1 MGVDFGMRAILSV
14 YDKTGVV
21 DFARG
26 LEALGF
32 ELFSTGGTE
41 GLLRDAGVKVRGVQE
56 ITGYPEML
64 GGRVKTLHP
73 AVHGGIL
80 ALRDDPGHLEELAE
94 HGLQPVDLVVSNLY
108 PFLSVVRESG
118 AQMSWA
124 LENIDV
130 GGHTLLRAAAKNHP
144 YVLAVCDPADYD
156 AVLAELSRDEGPN
169 PDSRRRLAAKAFQHC
184 AIYDTHVASYLRPH
198 DELFPDQYT
207 IALRKV
213 GDMRSGENPHQ
224 LAAFY
229 ADSSPRFLPASLTS
243 ARQLHGKPPSF
254 NNTLDADLAW
264 QTVSDFTSTCVA
276 MVKHGNLCGLSL
288 GDSVADAFRKALAT
302 DPQTA
307 FGSAVAA
314 NRIVDEEA
322 AREIAAVFFED
333 LVAPEYTRPALD
345 DLRKKADLRVFMTHA
360 EGNGGSSNGANLT
373 PAEFD
378 YKRLLG
384 GFLVQTR
391 DALPEQSFTPKVVTQ
406 RQPILAELTAL
417 LFAWRAVKHVTSNGV
432 VLARGLSL
440 VGFGSGQPS
449 RQDAVDLAV
458 RKAGERAQGSVLASD
473 GFFPFPEG
481 LERAAD
487 AGVTAII
494 QPGGSVRDPDL
505 IRVANRHGM
514 AMIFTGER
522 HYRH

>member
-1 MGVDFGMRAILSV
+1 MRAILSV

-26 LEALGF
+26 LLERGF

-41 GLLRDAGVKVRGVQE
+41 GLLREAGVEVRGVQE
-56 ITGYPEML
+56 LTGFPEML

-80 ALRDDPGHLEELAE
+80 ALRDDPGHLEELAQ
-94 HGLQPVDLVVSNLY
+94 HGMQPVDVVVANLY
-108 PFLSVVRESG
+108 PFLKVARESG
-118 AQMSWA
+118 ARMAEA

-130 GGHTLLRAAAKNHP
+130 GGHTLLRAAAKNFLN
-144 YVLAVCDPADYD
+144 VLAVCDPADYPQLLED
-156 AVLAELSRDEGPN
+156 LGRPEGVAS
-169 PDSRRRLAAKAFQHC
+169 DTRRRLAAKAFQHC
-184 AIYDTHVASYLRPH
+184 AAYDTHVATYLRPH
-198 DELFPDQYT
+198 DELFPTEYT
-207 IALRKV
+207 VALSKV
-213 GDMRSGENPHQ
+213 TDLRAGENPHQ

-229 ADSSPRFLPASLTS
+229 AESSPRPRPPAMAS
-243 ARQLHGKPPSF
+243 AKQVHGKPPSF
-254 NNTLDADLAW
+254 NNTFDADLAW

-276 MVKHGNLCGLSL
+276 IVKHGNLCGLSL
-288 GDSVADAFRKALAT
+288 GNGESVADAFRKALAT

-314 NRIVDEEA
+314 NRVVDDEA
-322 AREIAAVFFED
+322 AHEIAAVFFED
-333 LVAPEYTRPALD
+333 LVAPDFTQEALTV
-345 DLRKKADLRVFMTHA
+345 LKAKPDLRVFATR
-360 EGNGGSSNGANLT
+360 GDQGTRGPNGSSPVPGEL
-373 PAEFD
+373 D

-391 DALPEQSFTPKVVTQ
+391 DALPEQSFTPKVVSQ
-406 RQPILAELTAL
+406 RHPVLAELTSL

-432 VLARGLSL
+432 VLAKGLAL
-440 VGFGSGQPS
+440 VGFGTGQPS
-449 RQDAVDLAV
+449 RQDAVDLAC
-458 RKAGERAQGSVLASD
+458 RKAGERARGSVLASD
-473 GFFPFPEG
+473 GFFPFPDAV
-481 LERAAD
+481 ERAAD

-494 QPGGSVRDPDL
+494 QPGGSTRDPEL
-505 IRVANRHGM
+505 IRVANRHGI

>member
-1 MGVDFGMRAILSV
+1 MRAILSV
-14 YDKTGVV
+14 YDKTGVL

-41 GLLRDAGVKVRGVQE
+41 GLLRDAGVGVRGVQE
-56 ITGYPEML
+56 ITGFPEML

-80 ALRDDPGHLEELAE
+80 ALRDDPGHLEELAR
-94 HGLQPVDLVVSNLY
+94 HGLKPIDLVVSNLY
-108 PFLSVVRESG
+108 PFLEVARESG
-118 AQMSWA
+118 SRLAMA
-124 LENIDV
+124 LENIDI
-130 GGHTLLRAAAKNHP
+130 GGHTLLRAAAKNFQSVVP
-144 YVLAVCDPADYD
+144 VCDPRDYD
-156 AVLAELSRDEGPN
+156 RLLEELQRTDGTGLSADT
-169 PDSRRRLAAKAFQHC
+169 RRRLAAKAFQYC
-184 AIYDTHVASYLRPH
+184 AVYDSHVAAYLRPH
-198 DELFPDQYT
+198 DEIFPSEFT
-207 IALRKV
+207 IALSKV
-213 GDMRSGENPHQ
+213 ADMRSGENPHQ
-224 LAAFY
+224 LAALY
-229 ADSSPRFLPASLTS
+229 AETSPRPRPAGVVTS
-243 ARQLHGKPPSF
+243 TQLHGKAPSF
-254 NNTLDADLAW
+254 NNTYDADLAW
-264 QTVSDFTSTCVA
+264 QAVQDFTSTCVA

-314 NRIVDEEA
+314 NRVVDVDA
-322 AREIAAVFFED
+322 AHEIAAVFFED
-333 LVAPEYTRPALD
+333 LVAPDYTQEALSV
-345 DLRKKADLRVFMTHA
+345 LRRKADLRVFATHA
-360 EGNGGSSNGANLT
+360 DQGTRGPNGSSPVPGEL
-373 PAEFD
+373 D

-406 RQPILAELTAL
+406 RQPALAELTSL
-417 LFAWRAVKHVTSNGV
+417 LFAWRTVKHLTSNGV
-432 VLARGLSL
+432 VLAKGLSL

-449 RQDAVDLAV
+449 RQDAVELACH
-458 RKAGERAQGSVLASD
+458 KAGERAQGAVLASD
-473 GFFPFPEG
+473 GFFPFPDA

-487 AGVTAII
+487 MGVTAVI
-494 QPGGSVRDPDL
+494 QPGGSTRDPDL
-505 IRVANRHGM
+505 IRAVNRHGM

>member
-1 MGVDFGMRAILSV
+1 MRAILAV
-14 YDKTGVV
+14 YDKTGVA

-41 GLLRDAGVKVRGVQE
+41 GLLREAGITVHGVQE
-56 ITGYPEML
+56 LTGYPEML

-73 AVHGGIL
+73 SVHGGIL
-80 ALRDDPGHLEELAE
+80 ALRDDPGHLEELAR
-94 HGLQPVDLVVSNLY
+94 HDIKPIDLVAVNLY
-108 PFLSVVRESG
+108 PFLSVARESG
-118 AQMSWA
+118 ARLPVA
-124 LENIDV
+124 LDNIDI
-130 GGHTLLRAAAKNHP
+130 GGVTLLRAAAKNFP
-144 YVLAVCDPADYD
+144 SVLAICDPRDYSS
-156 AVLAELSRDEGPN
+156 VIEELGRDEGVS

-184 AIYDTHVASYLRPH
+184 AVYDTHISVYLRPH
-198 DELFPDQYT
+198 DEIFPDEYT

-213 GDMRSGENPHQ
+213 SDMRSGENPHQ

-229 ADSSPRFLPASLTS
+229 SESSPRPRPPGLAT
-243 ARQLHGKPPSF
+243 ATQLHGKAPSF
-254 NNTLDADLAW
+254 NNTYDADLAW
-264 QTVSDFTSTCVA
+264 QAVLDFTSTAVA
-276 MVKHGNLCGLSL
+276 IVKHGNLCGLAL

-314 NRIVDEEA
+314 NRILDGEA

-333 LVAPEYTRPALD
+333 LVAPDFTTEALD
-345 DLRKKADLRVFMTHA
+345 VLRRKADLRVFATHA
-360 EGNGGSSNGANLT
+360 DMGARGANGSSPMPG
-373 PAEFD
+373 EFD
-378 YKRLLG
+378 YKRVLG

-406 RQPILAELTAL
+406 RQPVLAELTSL
-417 LFAWRAVKHVTSNGV
+417 YFAWRAVKHVTSNGV
-432 VLARGLSL
+432 VLAKGLSL

-449 RQDAVDLAV
+449 RQDAVDLAC
-458 RKAGERAQGSVLASD
+458 RKAGERAAGSVLASD
-473 GFFPFPEG
+473 GFFPFPDT

-487 AGVTAII
+487 AGVTAVI
-494 QPGGSVRDPDL
+494 QPGGSSRDPEL
-505 IRVANRHGM
+505 IRVANRHGL

>member
-1 MGVDFGMRAILSV
+1 MRAILAV

-32 ELFSTGGTE
+32 ELYSTGGTE
-41 GLLRDAGVKVRGVQE
+41 GLLREAGIDVHGVQE

-80 ALRDDPGHLEELAE
+80 ALRDDPGHIEELAR
-94 HGLQPVDLVVSNLY
+94 LQIKPIDLVACNLY
-108 PFLSVVRESG
+108 PFLSVARQSG
-118 AQMSWA
+118 AQMPVA
-124 LENIDV
+124 LDNIDI
-130 GGHTLLRAAAKNHP
+130 GGVTLLRAAAKNFP
-144 YVLAVCDPADYD
+144 SVLAICDPRDYP
-156 AVLAELSRDEGPN
+156 AILEELGRDDSVSA
-169 PDSRRRLAAKAFQHC
+169 DSRRRLAAKAFQHC
-184 AIYDTHVASYLRPH
+184 AVYDTHIAQYLRPH
-198 DELFPDQYT
+198 DEIFPDEYT
-207 IALRKV
+207 LALGKITN
-213 GDMRSGENPHQ
+213 MRSGENPHQ

-229 ADSSPRFLPASLTS
+229 AETSPRARPPSLATAS
-243 ARQLHGKPPSF
+243 QLHGKAPSF
-254 NNTLDADLAW
+254 NNTFDADLAW
-264 QTVSDFTSTCVA
+264 QAVLDFTSTAVA
-276 MVKHGNLCGLSL
+276 IVKHGNLCGLSL
-288 GDSVADAFRKALAT
+288 GESVADAFRKALAT

-314 NRIVDEEA
+314 NRVLDVDA

-333 LVAPEYTRPALD
+333 LVAPDFTAEAMEV
-345 DLRKKADLRVFMTHA
+345 LRRKGDLRVFATRA
-360 EGNGGSSNGANLT
+360 EVGARGPNGASPL
-373 PAEFD
+373 AGEFD

-391 DALPEQSFTPKVVTQ
+391 DALPEQSFTPRVVTQ
-406 RQPILAELTAL
+406 RQPALAELTSL
-417 LFAWRAVKHVTSNGV
+417 YFAWRAVKHVTSNGV
-432 VLARGLSL
+432 VLAKGLSL

-449 RQDAVDLAV
+449 RQDAVDLAC
-458 RKAGERAQGSVLASD
+458 RKAGERATGSVLASD
-473 GFFPFPEG
+473 GFFPFPDA

-487 AGVTAII
+487 AGVTAVI
-494 QPGGSVRDPDL
+494 QPGGSSRDPEL
-505 IRVANRHGM
+505 IRAANRHGM

>member
-1 MGVDFGMRAILSV
+1 MRAILSV

-41 GLLRDAGVKVRGVQE
+41 GLMREAGIAVRGIQE
-56 ITGYPEML
+56 ITGFPEML

-80 ALRDDPGHLEELAE
+80 ALRDDPGHLEELAR
-94 HGLQPVDLVVSNLY
+94 HDLKPIDLVAANLY
-108 PFLSVVRESG
+108 PFLSVARDTG
-118 AQMSWA
+118 ARLPLA
-124 LENIDV
+124 LENIDI
-130 GGHTLLRAAAKNHP
+130 GGHTLLRAAAKNFP
-144 YVLAVCDPADYD
+144 SVLAVCDPRDYGR
-156 AVLAELSRDEGPN
+156 VLEELAR
-169 PDSRRRLAAKAFQHC
+169 PDSVSFDTRRRLAAKAFQHC
-184 AIYDTHVASYLRPH
+184 AVYDTHVATYLRPH
-198 DELFPDQYT
+198 DEIFPDEYT
-207 IALRKV
+207 LALSKIT
-213 GDMRSGENPHQ
+213 DLRSGENPHQ

-229 ADSSPRFLPASLTS
+229 AEASPRPRPAGLAT
-243 ARQLHGKPPSF
+243 ATQLHGKAPSF
-254 NNTLDADLAW
+254 NNTFDADVAW
-264 QTVSDFTSTCVA
+264 QAVSDFTSTCVA
-276 MVKHGNLCGLSL
+276 IVKHGNLCGLSL

-314 NRIVDEEA
+314 NRVIDDEA
-322 AREIAAVFFED
+322 AHEIAAVFFED
-333 LVAPEYTRPALD
+333 LVAPDYTQEALD
-345 DLRKKADLRVFMTHA
+345 VLRPKADLRVFVTHA
-360 EGNGGSSNGANLT
+360 DQGTRGPNGSGPLPG
-373 PAEFD
+373 EFD
-378 YKRLLG
+378 HKRLLG

-391 DALPEQSFTPKVVTQ
+391 DALPEQSFTPRVVTQ
-406 RQPILAELTAL
+406 RQPALAELTSL
-417 LFAWRAVKHVTSNGV
+417 YFAWRAVKHVTSNGV

-449 RQDAVDLAV
+449 RQDAVDLAC

-473 GFFPFPEG
+473 GFFPFPDAV
-481 LERAAD
+481 ERAAD
-487 AGVTAII
+487 TGVTAII
-494 QPGGSVRDPDL
+494 QPGGSSRDPEL

>member
-1 MGVDFGMRAILSV
+1 MRAILSV

-41 GLLRDAGVKVRGVQE
+41 GLLRESGVNVHGVQE
-56 ITGYPEML
+56 ITNFPEML

-80 ALRDDPGHLEELAE
+80 ALREDPGHLEELAR
-94 HGLQPVDLVVSNLY
+94 HGLKPIDLVASNLY
-108 PFLSVVRESG
+108 PFLSVARESG
-118 AQMSWA
+118 ARMA
-124 LENIDV
+124 DVLENIDI
-130 GGHTLLRAAAKNHP
+130 GGVTLLRAAAKNFLH
-144 YVLAVCDPADYD
+144 VLPVCDPRDYERI
-156 AVLAELSRDEGPN
+156 LEELQREDGIN

-184 AIYDTHVASYLRPH
+184 AVYDTHISQYLRPH
-198 DELFPDQYT
+198 DEIFPDEYT

-213 GDMRSGENPHQ
+213 TDMRAGENPHQ

-229 ADSSPRFLPASLTS
+229 AESSPRPRPPGLANAT
-243 ARQLHGKPPSF
+243 QLHGKAPSF
-254 NNTLDADLAW
+254 NNTYDADLAW
-264 QTVSDFTSTCVA
+264 QAVLDFTSTAVA
-276 MVKHGNLCGLSL
+276 IVKHGNLCGLSL
-288 GDSVADAFRKALAT
+288 GESVADAFRKALAT

-307 FGSAVAA
+307 FGSAVAS
-314 NRIVDEEA
+314 NRMVDDETA
-322 AREIAAVFFED
+322 HEIAAVFFED
-333 LVAPEYTRPALD
+333 LVAPDFTQESLQV
-345 DLRKKADLRVFMTHA
+345 LRRKSDLRVFATHA
-360 EGNGGSSNGANLT
+360 DMGTRGTNGAGPL
-373 PAEFD
+373 PGEFD

-406 RQPILAELTAL
+406 RQPVLAELTSL
-417 LFAWRAVKHVTSNGV
+417 YFAWRAVKHVTSNGV
-432 VLARGLSL
+432 VLAKGLSL

-449 RQDAVDLAV
+449 RQDAVDLAC
-458 RKAGERAQGSVLASD
+458 RKAGERAAGSVLASD
-473 GFFPFPEG
+473 GFFPFPDA

-487 AGVTAII
+487 AGVTAVI
-494 QPGGSVRDPDL
+494 QPGGSSRDPEL
-505 IRVANRHGM
+505 IRAANRHGI

>member
-1 MGVDFGMRAILSV
+1 MRAILAV

-41 GLLRDAGVKVRGVQE
+41 GLLREAAITVRGVQE
-56 ITGYPEML
+56 LTGYPEML

-80 ALRDDPGHLEELAE
+80 ALRDDPGHLEELAR
-94 HGLQPVDLVVSNLY
+94 HDIKPIDLVACNLY
-108 PFLSVVRESG
+108 PFLSVARDSG
-118 AQMSWA
+118 ARLPVA
-124 LENIDV
+124 LDNIDI
-130 GGHTLLRAAAKNHP
+130 GGVTLLRAAAKNFP
-144 YVLAVCDPADYD
+144 SVLAVSDPRDYES
-156 AVLAELSRDEGPN
+156 VLEELQRDSGVS

-184 AIYDTHVASYLRPH
+184 AVYDTHIATYLRPH
-198 DELFPDQYT
+198 DEIFPDEYT

-213 GDMRSGENPHQ
+213 SDMRSGENPHQ

-229 ADSSPRFLPASLTS
+229 SESSPRPRPPALAT
-243 ARQLHGKPPSF
+243 ATQLHGKAPSF
-254 NNTLDADLAW
+254 NNTYDADLAW
-264 QTVSDFTSTCVA
+264 QAVLDFTSTCVA
-276 MVKHGNLCGLSL
+276 IVKHGNLCGLAL

-314 NRIVDEEA
+314 NRVLDDEA

-333 LVAPEYTRPALD
+333 LVAPDFTAEALD
-345 DLRKKADLRVFMTHA
+345 VLRRKSDLRVFATRA
-360 EGNGGSSNGANLT
+360 DLGTRGPNGSSPLPG
-373 PAEFD
+373 EFD

-391 DALPEQSFTPKVVTQ
+391 DALPEQSFTPRVVTQ
-406 RQPILAELTAL
+406 RQPVLAELTSL
-417 LFAWRAVKHVTSNGV
+417 YFAWRAVKHVTSNGV
-432 VLARGLSL
+432 VLAKGLSL

-449 RQDAVDLAV
+449 RQDAVDLAC
-458 RKAGERAQGSVLASD
+458 RKAGDRATGSVLASD
-473 GFFPFPEG
+473 GFFPFPDAV
-481 LERAAD
+481 ERAAD
-487 AGVTAII
+487 SGVTAII
-494 QPGGSVRDPDL
+494 QPGGSSRDPEL
-505 IRVANRHGM
+505 IRAANRHGM